1 MIIKIIKIIKIMKK
15 QDNKQRL
22 FEVTSRLDKTFK
34 PKLNE
39 EMSVTS
45 SSAMLKTPRPLY
57 EIARD
62 IRLNWKKSISGT
74 DIWFGAKPYLDAM
87 ATLDSINDKYGMD
100 SAKSIVLYF
109 LSNASTWRGETAK
122 RIKTELKQMVG
133 LKEEVATSQIDT
145 VPKESGLNEGSSLGT
160 PINKYVYFT
169 YNYPSDFIEQA
180 WADNPNLME
189 HIKSKFRGYYDK
201 YGAEGVMNRF
211 YVGLDSE
218 NQRIL
223 EDWILANYKG

>member
-1 MIIKIIKIIKIMKK
+1 MKK
-15 QDNKQRL
+15 NSKERL

-45 SSAMLKTPRPLY
+45 SPAMLKTPRPLY
-57 EIARD
+57 QIADEIRKD
-62 IRLNWKKSISGT
+62 WGSKMY
-74 DIWFGAKPYLDAM
+74 FGAKPYWEAM

-109 LSNASTWRGETAK
+109 LSNASTWRGEIAK

-133 LKEEVATSQIDT
+133 LKEEVATSQIGT
-145 VPKESGLNEGSSLGT
+145 VPKETGINEGSSLGT
-160 PINKYVYFT
+160 PINKYVYFA

-211 YVGLDSE
+211 YVELDDS